1 MPKDLLEQV
10 QVERAHE
17 NPRTWMGQKAR
28 SPKGEGQVS
37 LFHLLEMAG
46 LKTPTQS
53 THKITA
59 WRERTSVVFELREEF
74 QGFMHQTS

>member
-37 LFHLLEMAG
+37 LLHLLEMVA
-46 LKTPTQS
+46 LQTPTQS

-59 WRERTSVVFELREEF
+59 WREQTSILFELWEEF
-74 QGFMHQTS
+74 

>member
-10 QVERAHE
+10 QAERAHE
-17 NPRTWMGQKAR
+17 NPLTWMGEKAR

-37 LFHLLEMAG
+37 LFHLLEMVG

-53 THKITA
+53 THTITA

-74 QGFMHQTS
+74 QGFVHQTS